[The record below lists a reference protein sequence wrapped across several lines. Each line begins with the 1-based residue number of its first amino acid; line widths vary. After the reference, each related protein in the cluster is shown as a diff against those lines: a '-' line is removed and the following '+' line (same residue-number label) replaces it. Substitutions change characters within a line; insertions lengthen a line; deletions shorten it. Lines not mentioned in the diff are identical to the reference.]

1 MATTTIKTSNIT
13 DGSVTAAKLSST
25 AITDKLGFT
34 PLSNSAAAVS
44 AARLTTPR
52 TISVG
57 GDASGSVSFDGSAD
71 VTLNIAVGSNSVV
84 LGTDTVGDYVAGITS
99 PLGTLAVVGTGET
112 TSVTIDLPNS
122 GVNPTTYGS
131 STQLAAFTVDSQ
143 GRITSAS
150 QSSFSSSFDTQL
162 ATKTTSNLT
171 EGTNLYYTDERVDD
185 RVSALLVAGSNVT
198 LNYNDSAGTLTISAT
213 EDNLAN
219 NSTSDLSE
227 GTNLYYTDAR
237 ARAAISVT
245 DSGGDGSL
253 SYNNSTGVVTYTGP
267 SSTEVRAH
275 FSAGTGI
282 TLTNGQIAIG
292 QAVGTAS
299 NVTFGDINSSGNVQ
313 IDGNLTVSGTTVT
326 INASNLAVEDNMIYF
341 NSGSTVSNPDLGIAG
356 NYNDGTY
363 RHAGFFRDATDGY
376 WKVFKNYTLEPDASV
391 YIDTSHA
398 SFALADIQAANF
410 RGALVGN
417 ADTATSSGKW
427 TAARTITLGGDL
439 SGSVSIDGS
448 TNVTLTATIATDS
461 VALGTDTTGN
471 YVATV
476 TAGDGITV
484 TGSGSE
490 SAAITVSHT
499 DTSSVSNLTA
509 SSRTYIT
516 GITFDTFGHVTG
528 YTTATETVV
537 DTNTTYSAGTG
548 LSLAG
553 TTFNLN
559 NTGVTA
565 SSYTNASITVDA
577 QGRITAASNGASGT
591 DDAIA
596 LAIALG

>member
-1 MATTTIKTSNIT
+1 VATTTIKTSNIT